1 MSATLRLHY
10 KIINLFQELQNFSR
24 LNSQPCLGAGEL
36 EALRALGVRLR
47 FLVVG
52 TLEVVG
58 AQVN

>member
-36 EALRALGVRLR
+36 EALEALEVRLR
-47 FLVVG
+47 VLVIG
-52 TLEVVG
+52 TLEVVK